1 LRTIGAGDVGHE
13 RGSKQGEHWPNRGMP
28 NIWKTTK
35 FSHRLT
41 LHWPGA
47 PERWFAKSWPRRDVH
62 WWMARPLS
70 SVGGARQ

>member
-35 FSHRLT
+35 FSHRLGMQPT
-41 LHWPGA
+41 A
-47 PERWFAKSWPRRDVH
+47 QKTRR
-62 WWMARPLS
+62 
-70 SVGGARQ
+70 G